1 MSIFGTIIFQLVEW
15 IGFDKNLLKERKH
28 SAFDTLGLAYQAE
41 KSRHTVHEKPCVRI
55 ETYHRLK

>member
-28 SAFDTLGLAYQAE
+28 FAFNTLGLAYQAK
-41 KSRHTVHEKPCVRI
+41 KSRHAVHEKPYARI
-55 ETYHRLK
+55 KTI